1 MNKIRVFARR
11 GLFRGL
17 ERLDPVAQE
26 GCLLESELRCGFLHF
41 TPQRFDLRIPLVL
54 RHGGSLLSAFL
65 LRALLRGGDAYRLR
79 DLLDDRLRGYAVLEV
94 VRLLDRAAA
103 RRFADRRLHR
113 FRHGIRV
120 HYDAAVCVSR
130 GSSDHLDQRRF
141 RTEQPFLIRV
151 EDRNER
157 YLGQVDSLAQQVY
170 SDKHVVYS
178 GAQAAQ
184 KLCPLHRFHAVV
196 DVLDLHAARVEIF
209 REILCHLFRKSGDEG
224 ALSLLR
230 AAEHLSDE
238 IVHLCR
244 HGAHLDHRIE
254 KSRRADYLLDDLTG
268 AVSLVLRG
276 GRGHR
281 DGLTELLLEFLE
293 EERAVVVCLRHSCR
307 R

>member
-1 MNKIRVFARR
+1 MTRPSAFRAARPIIWISDVS
-11 GLFRGL
+11 
-17 ERLDPVAQE
+17 ERNSP
-26 GCLLESELRCGFLHF
+26 S
-41 TPQRFDLRIPLVL
+41 
-54 RHGGSLLSAFL
+54 LSA
-65 LRALLRGGDAYRLR
+65 
-79 DLLDDRLRGYAVLEV
+79 
-94 VRLLDRAAA
+94 
-103 RRFADRRLHR
+103 
-113 FRHGIRV
+113 
-120 HYDAAVCVSR
+120 S
-130 GSSDHLDQRRF
+130 
-141 RTEQPFLIRV
+141 

-184 KLCPLHRFHAVV
+184 KLGPLHRFHAVV

-230 AAEHLSDE
+230 AAEHLPDE

-268 AVSLVLRG
+268 AASLVFRG
-276 GRGHR
+276 GRGYR

-293 EERAVVVCLRHSCR
+293 EERAVVVCRGQAEAVTTRFFFLARSPPLMPRTCGTVTWLSSMKVMKSFGK
-307 R
+307 